1 MVYNNR
7 LTFLLFG
14 ISFVTLM
21 LNARRHSLKEYVV
34 MDKNSHLE
42 TVIRTHQITKEK
54 ELLNKHIQ
62 KKNEVK
68 NALEDEYGSNVY
80 APFNSGSYEKNTA
93 INTKFDFDLVS
104 PFRRNAFGF
113 GGTLKEMYEAVY
125 DFLFHKYKNVA
136 EVRKQKV
143 SIGLEFYTDS
153 DGDKIKIDVVP
164 GRELN
169 QDQYKDDENLN
180 LFVYYKYGNID
191 AGSERIKT
199 NVQSQINNI
208 KERANKE
215 KDSIRKIIRLLK
227 VWKNTKG
234 NYPTKSFFLEL
245 ITIKAFDKG
254 NITGNLWDK
263 LKAVLEYI
271 RDNITNSDF
280 TLKDPGN
287 SSNDLADTLTDSE
300 KDQLANDMKN
310 MLDRIKENDENL
322 KTYFPE
328 NPKFKEEDKNRYKT
342 NGSIPMPPPKL
353 NFG

>member
-1 MVYNNR
+1 
-7 LTFLLFG
+7 
-14 ISFVTLM
+14 
-21 LNARRHSLKEYVV
+21 
-34 MDKNSHLE
+34 MDKSLHLD
-42 TVIRTHQITKEK
+42 TVIKTHQITKEK
-54 ELLNKHIQ
+54 DLLDKHVQ

-68 NALEDEYGSNVY
+68 EALEKEYGSNVY
-80 APFNSGSYEKNTA
+80 APFNSGSYAKNTA

-104 PFRRNAFGF
+104 PFKRNAFGSN
-113 GGTLKEMYEAVY
+113 GTLKEMYEAVY
-125 DFLFHKYKNVA
+125 DFLYNKYKNDA

-143 SIGLEFYTDS
+143 SIGLEFYADS

-169 QDQYKDDENLN
+169 QEQYKDDENLN
-180 LFVYYKYGNID
+180 LYVYYKYGNIAAD
-191 AGSERIKT
+191 SERIKT
-199 NVQSQINNI
+199 NVQSQISNI
-208 KERANKE
+208 KDRADKE

-245 ITIKAFDKG
+245 VTIKAFD
-254 NITGNLWDK
+254 NSDITGNLWDK
-263 LKAVLEYI
+263 LKAVMEYI
-271 RDNITNSDF
+271 KDNVTNDGF

-300 KDQLANDMKN
+300 KQQLANDMKN
-310 MLDRIKENDENL
+310 MLDRIEENDENI

-328 NPKFKEEDKNRYKT
+328 NPKFKEEDKNKNKYST
-342 NGSIPMPPPKL
+342 NGGMPVPPPKL

>member
-1 MVYNNR
+1 
-7 LTFLLFG
+7 
-14 ISFVTLM
+14 
-21 LNARRHSLKEYVV
+21 
-34 MDKNSHLE
+34 MDKSLHLE
-42 TVIRTHQITKEK
+42 TVIKTHQITKEK
-54 ELLNKHIQ
+54 DLLNKHIQ

-68 NALEDEYGSNVY
+68 EALENEYGSNVY
-80 APFNSGSYEKNTA
+80 APFNSGSYAKNTA

-104 PFRRNAFGF
+104 PFKRNAFGTN
-113 GGTLKEMYEAVY
+113 GTLKEMYEAVY
-125 DFLFHKYKNVA
+125 DFLYNKYKGDA

-143 SIGLEFYTDS
+143 SIGLEFYADS

-180 LFVYYKYGNID
+180 LYVYYKYGNIAAD
-191 AGSERIKT
+191 SERIKT
-199 NVQSQINNI
+199 NVQSQISNI
-208 KERANKE
+208 RDRADKK

-245 ITIKAFDKG
+245 VTIKAFD
-254 NITGNLWDK
+254 NSDITGNLWDK
-263 LKAVLEYI
+263 LKAVMEYI
-271 RDNITNSDF
+271 KDNVTNDGF

-300 KDQLANDMKN
+300 KQQLANDMKN
-310 MLDRIKENDENL
+310 MLDRIEENDENI

-328 NPKFKEEDKNRYKT
+328 NPKFKEEDKNKNKYST
-342 NGSIPMPPPKL
+342 NGGMPVPPPKL